1 MPPPKLTW
9 VMKDGTLLESDTW
22 PDGAVGIHPNGASV
36 PKSLFPGLFQST
48 PHNHKLTTMNHT
60 EPVTIA
66 VFRLDTTPVKIGAWL
81 AKKNKTKPDTTV
93 DVREVI
99 TQSYHETVDLFKTIF
114 SPTLSPDFIVRMA
127 VHFVN
132 ATIFDLREKVL
143 SYNDPDQT
151 DPDIREEIQ
160 MTMFDTLLD
169 YVYQTE
175 EYVCLENEKQS
186 EAEERLETTLA
197 DCGAKITK
205 AVERAISIQLSV
217 DSI

>member
-1 MPPPKLTW
+1 MN
-9 VMKDGTLLESDTW
+9 DGTLLESDTW
-22 PDGAVGIHPNGASV
+22 PVGAVGLHPNGASV
-36 PKSLFPGLFQST
+36 PKSLFPGLFQPT

-81 AKKNKTKPDTTV
+81 AKENKTKPDTTV

-143 SYNDPDQT
+143 SYSDPGQT

-186 EAEERLETTLA
+186 EAEERLETALA

-205 AVERAISIQLSV
+205 AVERAISIQLSI

>member
-9 VMKDGTLLESDTW
+9 RMKDGTLLESDTW
-22 PDGAVGIHPNGASV
+22 PDGAVGIQPNGASV

-48 PHNHKLTTMNHT
+48 SHNHKLTTMNNT
-60 EPVTIA
+60 EPVIA
-66 VFRLDTTPVKIGAWL
+66 PVFRLDTTPIKIGAWL
-81 AKKNKTKPDTTV
+81 AKENKTKPDTTV

-186 EAEERLETTLA
+186 EAEERLETALA

-205 AVERAISIQLSV
+205 AVERAISIQLSI

>member
-9 VMKDGTLLESDTW
+9 RMKDGTLLESDTW
-22 PDGAVGIHPNGASV
+22 PDGAVGIQPNGASV

-48 PHNHKLTTMNHT
+48 SHNHKLTTMNNT
-60 EPVTIA
+60 EPVIA
-66 VFRLDTTPVKIGAWL
+66 PVFRLDTTPIKIGAWL
-81 AKKNKTKPDTTV
+81 AKENKTKPDTTV

-143 SYNDPDQT
+143 SHNDPDQT

-186 EAEERLETTLA
+186 EAEERLETALA

-205 AVERAISIQLSV
+205 AVERAISIQLSI

>member
-1 MPPPKLTW
+1 
-9 VMKDGTLLESDTW
+9 MKDGTLLESDTW
-22 PDGAVGIHPNGASV
+22 PDGAVGIQPNGASV

-48 PHNHKLTTMNHT
+48 SHNHKPTTMNNT
-60 EPVTIA
+60 EPVIA
-66 VFRLDTTPVKIGAWL
+66 PVFRLDTTPIKIGAWL
-81 AKKNKTKPDTTV
+81 AKENKTKPDTTV

-160 MTMFDTLLD
+160 MTLFDTLLD

-186 EAEERLETTLA
+186 EAEERLETALA